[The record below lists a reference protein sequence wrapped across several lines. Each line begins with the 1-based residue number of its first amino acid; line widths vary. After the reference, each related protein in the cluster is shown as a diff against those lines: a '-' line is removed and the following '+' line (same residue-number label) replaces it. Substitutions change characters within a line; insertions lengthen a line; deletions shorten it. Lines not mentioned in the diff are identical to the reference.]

1 MARRPAHGSRLQ
13 PPADHVL
20 GSRCWQPA
28 AMGLP
33 GIAVFLGGHHAVLA
47 LRPLHGA
54 EGPTDENLKFTLNMV
69 SILEGINSPEHV
81 KKLSLSDLDQLA
93 AEIRERLITVL
104 SNNGGHLGPNLGVVE
119 LTIALH
125 YVFNTPGDSFLFDV
139 SHQAY
144 VHKLLTG
151 REKQFHTIRTP
162 DGLNGF
168 MLRTESPHD
177 CYGAG
182 HAGTALSAALGMA
195 AARDKTGGK
204 EHVVAVAGDAA
215 FTCGIT
221 YEALNNIAH
230 HTRRMLVVLNDNE
243 WSIDKNVG
251 AIASY
256 LNTIV
261 THPKYDFLHERAR
274 KFVEKVG
281 GKMALRMAQKAEE
294 SMKAMLWPSV
304 IFEELGLRYYGP
316 IDGHDIPTLIK
327 TFEFLKT
334 QDRPVLLHVLTQ
346 KGKGF
351 APALKQPD
359 KFHGLG
365 KYKIES
371 GETAPTPTPTY
382 SEIFGKTLAKFAET
396 NQKLVA
402 ITAAMPSGTGLSHF
416 AKAHPSRYFDVGI
429 AEEHATLFACG
440 LATQGLQPFLAIYS
454 TFFQRAYDM
463 AIHDMGIQKLNVK
476 LCMDRAGLSGD
487 DGPTHHGLFD
497 IGYLRHIPNWVHMQ
511 PKDEDDFVDMLW
523 TMAHYNGGPIAVRYP
538 RGAGTGAKIKPEP
551 KLLEIGKAEVVQH
564 GRDVA
569 IFGLG
574 NMFEVAEEAAKK
586 LEEKGISVALIN
598 PRWIKPMDT
607 GTLEFFAR
615 SVEVVATI
623 EDHVLHNGF
632 GCAVMEHLHSQQI
645 NTPVVRIGWPD
656 EFIEHGSVPIL
667 RKKHGITADALVEKV
682 LPLLQKKSAAKS
694 SVA

>member
-1 MARRPAHGSRLQ
+1 MTKSNSSENLRTTDTIDAPKRLLDGIGS
-13 PPADHVL
+13 PAD
-20 GSRCWQPA
+20 
-28 AMGLP
+28 
-33 GIAVFLGGHHAVLA
+33 IKA
-47 LRPLHGA
+47 LR
-54 EGPTDENLKFTLNMV
+54 EQ
-69 SILEGINSPEHV
+69 
-81 KKLSLSDLDQLA
+81 DLPQLA
-93 AEIRERLITVL
+93 QEVRDELIKVL
-104 SNNGGHLGPNLGVVE
+104 SQTGGHLGPNLGVVE

-125 YVFNTPGDSFLFDV
+125 RVFNTPRDRFVMDV
-139 SHQAY
+139 SHQGY
-144 VHKLLTG
+144 VHKLFTG
-151 REKQFHTIRTP
+151 RLDRFGTMRQFG
-162 DGLNGF
+162 GLNGF
-168 MLRTESPHD
+168 LLRTESEHD

-195 AARDKTGGK
+195 VGRDLRGTD
-204 EHVVAVAGDAA
+204 ENIVVVAGDAA
-215 FTCGIT
+215 FTCGIS
-221 YEALNNIAH
+221 YEALNNVKAH
-230 HTRRMLVVLNDNE
+230 TKRFIVVLNDNE
-243 WSIDKNVG
+243 WSIAKNVG
-251 AIASY
+251 AIANY
-256 LNTIV
+256 LNTIA
-261 THPKYDFLHERAR
+261 TSPTFAHLHEKAR
-274 KFVEKVG
+274 RFVESIAGKSIAEFAHKV
-281 GKMALRMAQKAEE
+281 EE
-294 SMKAMLWPSV
+294 SFKGLLVPSV

-316 IDGHDIPTLIK
+316 IDGHDIPLLIR

-334 QDRPVLLHVLTQ
+334 QDEPVLLHILTQ
-346 KGKGF
+346 KGKGY

-416 AKAHPSRYFDVGI
+416 AKAHPGRYYDVGI

-463 AIHDMGIQKLNVK
+463 AIHDIAIQNLNVK

-497 IGYLRHIPNWVHMQ
+497 IGYLRHVPNWVHMQ
-511 PKDEDDFVDMLW
+511 PKDEDEFVDMLW
-523 TMAHYNGGPIAVRYP
+523 TMLHYNSGPIAIRYP
-538 RGAGTGAKIKPEP
+538 RGSGTGAKIKPEP
-551 KLLEIGKAEVVQH
+551 RLLEIGKAEVVQH

-574 NMFEVAEEAAKK
+574 AMFEIAEEAARK

-615 SVEVVATI
+615 SVDVVCTI

-632 GCAVMEHLHSQQI
+632 GCAVMEHLHSQMI

-656 EFIEHGSVPIL
+656 QFIEHGAVPIL
-667 RKKHGITADALVEKV
+667 RKKYGITADALVEKV
-682 LPLLQKKSAAKS
+682 LPLLRKKSKLTP